1 MDSYGG
7 GGYFVDEKAVRVE
20 NIFLEFLKRL
30 FQFLFV
36 FSHFLP
42 FLSFWIW
49 HCAISFR
56 VDANSRES
64 FYESEIEAMRPN
76 ESNTM
81 FIDFSHVMRFN
92 DILQK
97 AISDEF
103 LRYFI
108 FYFSFFQCVS

>member
-1 MDSYGG
+1 MDSYG

-20 NIFLEFLKRL
+20 NIFLEFLKRFL
-30 FQFLFV
+30 SILFV
-36 FSHFLP
+36 FHIFFLFFP
-42 FLSFWIW
+42 FWIW
-49 HCAISFR
+49 HRAISFR

>member
-1 MDSYGG
+1 M
-7 GGYFVDEKAVRVE
+7 
-20 NIFLEFLKRL
+20 
-30 FQFLFV
+30 
-36 FSHFLP
+36 
-42 FLSFWIW
+42 
-49 HCAISFR
+49 
-56 VDANSRES
+56 DANSREP

-103 LRYFI
+103 LRYFSVDI
-108 FYFSFFQCVS
+108 AFLLCISKNK